1 MIERRP
7 LFAEVNVRCSG
18 NHVFSLFSGR
28 GNCSSRKT
36 EVEKHVSPWQGEIS
50 LGARTRPGA
59 SRERERARA
68 ARSSWVPHRHN
79 TSHYVIRASLDTAI
93 YHSSARTPIY
103 RSSPYACK
111 TLLLPLPPSPP
122 LGPALLFVYEPRR
135 KEGAR
140 SRAENNR
147 GGDRGNDISLM
158 NIVSREWGKTRI
170 REIDI

>member
-1 MIERRP
+1 MFGKSR
-7 LFAEVNVRCSG
+7 
-18 NHVFSLFSGR
+18 VFSLLRPRKLQFPENGGRETRFSVAGR
-28 GNCSSRKT
+28 NFFGG
-36 EVEKHVSPWQGEIS
+36 PDQ
-50 LGARTRPGA
+50 TRGLE
-59 SRERERARA
+59 RERERARV